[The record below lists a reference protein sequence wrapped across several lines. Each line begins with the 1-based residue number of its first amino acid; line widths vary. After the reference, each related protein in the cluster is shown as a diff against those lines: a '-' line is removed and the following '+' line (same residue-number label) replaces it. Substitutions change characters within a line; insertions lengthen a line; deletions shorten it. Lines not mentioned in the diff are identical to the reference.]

1 MSAISTHP
9 ATGTAWM
16 LLGIAGILEVVW
28 LVLLKRSDG
37 LSRPLCAVSSVA
49 LAWLSFYLLS
59 IVVRTLPAGTSYAV
73 WTGIGAA
80 GGAVAGML
88 LFGESREVIRVAGI
102 GLIVMGIVAV
112 KLAK

>member
-1 MSAISTHP
+1 MSSTLVNP
-9 ATGTAWM
+9 ATGTAWA
-16 LLGIAGILEVVW
+16 LLGVAGVLEVVW

-37 LSRPLCAVSSVA
+37 LSRPAWAGASIA

-80 GGAVAGML
+80 GGAIAGIL
-88 LFGESREVIRVAGI
+88 LFGESRETMRLCGI
-102 GLIVMGIVAV
+102 GLIVIGIVAV
-112 KLAK
+112 KLAR